1 MAAFLFILGTAFGSF
16 LNVLIFR
23 LPKGISIVSP
33 RSFCPS
39 CGKNI
44 PWYDN
49 IPILSYILL
58 RGKCRNC
65 GAKISIRYPLVEG
78 LTGVLFLTGYLL
90 YGLSLQYIEFLVLVL
105 FLIPISFIDLDTML
119 IPDVLSI
126 PGLMFG
132 LLFALLRGRIMDGV
146 SGALAGASIIALLYF
161 VGKLIYKKEAMGIGD
176 IQLAALIGAFTGWK
190 SMFFTLFIASFTGA
204 VYGLIAVRGKKEEN
218 IVPFAP
224 FLSLGAVVAY
234 IWGKHLLYFF
244 SP

>member
-65 GAKISIRYPLVEG
+65 GARISIRYPVVEG

-90 YGLSLQYIEFLVLVL
+90 YGFSLQYIEFLVLVL

-161 VGKLIYKKEAMGIGD
+161 VGRLIYKKEAMG
-176 IQLAALIGAFTGWK
+176 
-190 SMFFTLFIASFTGA
+190 
-204 VYGLIAVRGKKEEN
+204 
-218 IVPFAP
+218 
-224 FLSLGAVVAY
+224 
-234 IWGKHLLYFF
+234 
-244 SP
+244 

>member
-132 LLFALLRGRIMDGV
+132 LLFALLRGRIIDGV
-146 SGALAGASIIALLYF
+146 SGAFAGASIIALLYF

-234 IWGKHLLYFF
+234 IGGKHLLYFF